1 MKKRALLSVS
11 DKTGIQDFAT
21 GLVDRG
27 WEILS
32 TGGTARALREAG
44 LEVTEVARIT
54 GHPEMMEGRVKTLHP
69 AVHAGLLARRD
80 NPDDLAALEAQGYAP
95 IDLVAVNLYPF
106 RETVARHG
114 VTLPEAVE
122 KIDIG
127 GPTMIRS
134 AAKNHKDVWV
144 VVEPGDYA
152 GVLAALDAGGD
163 QGAMKQSLAAK
174 VFRHVSGYDDAIATF
189 LVEAGGHVAAASG
202 AGAATRSTPGAGAA
216 APSTPG
222 TGIPTEGE
230 GFPES
235 FLAKATRIQSC
246 RYGENPDQA
255 AAFYGFEGFSGGV
268 AGLTQLHGKELS
280 YNNILDLDGALLAL
294 SPFAFSPK
302 AAVCIIK
309 HTTPCGLAMGA
320 SVEEAYEKALA
331 TDPTSAFGSVIA
343 VNRGVNLA
351 AAEAISQLFVEC
363 LVAPAF
369 TDGAM
374 EVLTQKKNI
383 RILTLPWNVGPVER
397 EPSGQDWWTEA
408 PEEARV
414 AGRFLA
420 AHSRIPEARV
430 FRSVYGGVLV
440 QGPPNPP
447 YYGIPGEEWKVVTER
462 APTEAEMNDL
472 RFAWAA
478 VYGVKSNA
486 ILLAGNGA
494 TLGIGAGQ
502 MSRVD
507 ASKIAVR
514 KAGEAGLSLEGA
526 ALASD
531 AFFPFRDGVDAAA
544 AAGVKAIVE
553 PGGSVRDE
561 EVIGAANEHGIAMV
575 FTGRRLFRH

>member
-1 MKKRALLSVS
+1 MTKRALLSVS
-11 DKTGIQDFAT
+11 DKTGIQDFAR
-21 GLVDRG
+21 GLVERG
-27 WEILS
+27 WELLS
-32 TGGTARALREAG
+32 TGGTARAIRDAG
-44 LEVTEVARIT
+44 LPVREVAEIT

-80 NPDDLAALEAQGYAP
+80 NPDDLAALEAQGYAF

-106 RETVARHG
+106 RETVAKPG

-134 AAKNHKDVWV
+134 AAKNHQDVWV
-144 VVEPGDYA
+144 VVEPADYEP
-152 GVLAALDAGGD
+152 VLAAMDEGGE
-163 QGAMKQSLAAK
+163 QRILKQQLAAK
-174 VFRHVSGYDDAIATF
+174 VFRHVSDYDDAIARF
-189 LVEAGGHVAAASG
+189 IGGSG
-202 AGAATRSTPGAGAA
+202 EGQ
-216 APSTPG
+216 
-222 TGIPTEGE
+222 EGE
-230 GFPES
+230 GFPAS
-235 FLAKATRIQSC
+235 FSVHASRLQSC

-255 AAFYGFEGFSGGV
+255 AAFYGFDGFQGGL
-268 AGLTQLHGKELS
+268 AGLTQHHGKELS
-280 YNNILDLDGALLAL
+280 YNNLLDLDGALQAL
-294 SPFAFSPK
+294 SPFAFSPRP
-302 AAVCIIK
+302 AVCIIK
-309 HTTPCGLAMGA
+309 HTTPCGL
-320 SVEEAYEKALA
+320 SVAETLEEAYHKALA
-331 TDPTSAFGSVIA
+331 TDPVSAFGSVIA
-343 VNRGVNLA
+343 VNRRVDGATAQALS
-351 AAEAISQLFVEC
+351 ELFVEC

-369 TDGAM
+369 SERAM
-374 EVLTQKKNI
+374 ETLTQKKNI
-383 RILTLPWNVGPVER
+383 RLLTLPSHAPASER
-397 EPSGQDWWTEA
+397 EPEEAVWWKEA
-408 PEEARV
+408 PDEAKL

-420 AHSRIPEARV
+420 AHSRIPESRV

-447 YYGIPGEEWKVVTER
+447 FYGLEGEGWKVVTDR
-462 APTEAEMNDL
+462 APTEAEMDDL

-486 ILLAGNGA
+486 ILLAKDGA

-507 ASKIAVR
+507 SSKIAVR
-514 KAGEAGLSLEGA
+514 KAGEAGLSLDGA

-544 AAGVKAIVE
+544 EAGVKAIVE

>member
-11 DKTGIQDFAT
+11 DKSGIQDFAS
-21 GLVDRG
+21 GLVERG
-27 WEILS
+27 WELLS
-32 TGGTARALREAG
+32 TGGTAKALRDAG
-44 LEVTEVARIT
+44 LPVLEVTEIT
-54 GHPEMMEGRVKTLHP
+54 GHPEMMDGRVKTLHP

-80 NPDDLAALEAQGYAP
+80 NPGDLAALEEQGYAP

-106 RETVARHG
+106 RETVAKPG
-114 VTLPEAVE
+114 VTLAEAVE

-144 VVEPGDYA
+144 VVEPGDYPA
-152 GVLAALDAGGD
+152 VLKALDGEGDEASLKLTLAG
-163 QGAMKQSLAAK
+163 K
-174 VFRHVSGYDDAIATF
+174 VFRHVSDYDDAIANF
-189 LVEAGGHVAAASG
+189 IAGQSE
-202 AGAATRSTPGAGAA
+202 P
-216 APSTPG
+216 
-222 TGIPTEGE
+222 EEE
-230 GFPES
+230 GFPEA
-235 FLAKATRIQSC
+235 FGVRAKRIQSC

-255 AAFYGFEGFSGGV
+255 AAFYGFEGFEGGL
-268 AGLTQLHGKELS
+268 AGLTQHHGKELS
-280 YNNILDLDGALLAL
+280 YNNLLDLDGALQAL

-309 HTTPCGLAMGA
+309 HTTPCGLAISESLEGA
-320 SVEEAYEKALA
+320 YKKALA
-331 TDPTSAFGSVIA
+331 TDPVSAFGSAIS
-343 VNRGVNLA
+343 VNRKVD
-351 AAEAISQLFVEC
+351 EATAQALSALFVEC
-363 LVAPAF
+363 LVAPSF
-369 TDGAM
+369 TDAAL
-374 EVLTQKKNI
+374 EILTQKKNI
-383 RILTLPWNVGPVER
+383 RLLTLPTGSPAVDR
-397 EPSGQDWWTEA
+397 EPAGEGWWDGAED
-408 PEEARV
+408 EV
-414 AGRFLA
+414 KDAGRYLA

-447 YYGIPGEEWKVVTER
+447 YFGIPGEEWKVVTDR
-462 APTEAEMNDL
+462 RPTDAEMDDL

-486 ILLAGNGA
+486 ILLARDGA

-507 ASKIAVR
+507 SSKIAVR
-514 KAGEAGLSLEGA
+514 KAGEASLKLTGA

-544 AAGVKAIVE
+544 EAGVKAIVE

>member
-11 DKTGIQDFAT
+11 DKTGIQEFAR
-21 GLVDRG
+21 GLVERG
-27 WEILS
+27 WELLS
-32 TGGTARALREAG
+32 TGGTAKAIREEGLPA
-44 LEVTEVARIT
+44 LEVAEIT

-80 NPDDLAALEAQGYAP
+80 NPEDLAALEAQGYAP

-106 RETVARHG
+106 RETVAKPG
-114 VTLPEAVE
+114 VTLPEAVG

-144 VVEPGDYA
+144 VVEPGDY
-152 GVLAALDAGGD
+152 GRVLAALDAEED
-163 QGAMKQSLAAK
+163 QTGLRQELAAK
-174 VFRHVSGYDDAIATF
+174 VFRHVSEYDRAIADF
-189 LVEAGGHVAAASG
+189 LGSAGEAG
-202 AGAATRSTPGAGAA
+202 PGAESEEDGAFPA
-216 APSTPG
+216 ALSVR
-222 TGIPTEGE
+222 
-230 GFPES
+230 
-235 FLAKATRIQSC
+235 ATRIQTL

-255 AAFYGFEGFSGGV
+255 AAFYGLEGFQGGL

-280 YNNILDLDGALLAL
+280 YNNLLDLDGSLQAL
-294 SPFAFSPK
+294 SPFAFSPRP
-302 AAVCIIK
+302 AVCIVK
-309 HTTPCGLAMGA
+309 HTTPCGLALG
-320 SVEEAYEKALA
+320 ETLEQAYRKALA
-331 TDPTSAFGSVIA
+331 TDPVSAFGSVISM
-343 VNRGVNLA
+343 NRVVD
-351 AAEAISQLFVEC
+351 AETATALSELFVEC
-363 LVAPAF
+363 VVAPGF
-369 TDGAM
+369 GA
-374 EVLTQKKNI
+374 EALQILTQKKNI
-383 RILTLPWNVGPVER
+383 RVLTLPAEAPLSDR
-397 EPSGQDWWTEA
+397 EPSGETWWSETTEQIRA
-408 PEEARV
+408 

-420 AHSRIPEARV
+420 AHSRIPEPRV

-447 YYGIPGEEWKVVTER
+447 YYGIPGEEWKVVTKRE
-462 APTEAEMNDL
+462 PMAEEMDDL

-486 ILLAGNGA
+486 ILLARGGA

-507 ASKIAVR
+507 SSKIAVR
-514 KAGEAGLSLEGA
+514 KAGEAGLELAGA

-544 AAGVKAIVE
+544 HAGVKAIVE
-553 PGGSVRDE
+553 PGGSVRDA
-561 EVIGAANEHGIAMV
+561 EVIEAADEHGIAMV